1 MAAWG
6 IVGASASLNAFARKA
21 NDSLDFTAPGRCA
34 GTQFLGGAS
43 TIFALVTLLLLI
55 VVVLVLLV
63 VVLGGDKPPAKE
75 GAPASQP
82 SINAAP
88 EAAPTETKED
98 IDKPTT
104 VMPPANQ

>member
-1 MAAWG
+1 M
-6 IVGASASLNAFARKA
+6 R
-21 NDSLDFTAPGRCA
+21 
-34 GTQFLGGAS
+34 
-43 TIFALVTLLLLI
+43 TILILALFTLLLLI

-75 GAPASQP
+75 GAPANQP

-98 IDKPTT
+98 IDEPIAVT
-104 VMPPANQ
+104 PPANQ